1 MCTVIMKS
9 FQKIVS
15 KMNTQLFLCFILLL
29 YESTCNFQVLVVG
42 EMEQYMFSQE
52 RSFLFLKLGMRKGF
66 GVFI

>member
-1 MCTVIMKS
+1 
-9 FQKIVS
+9 
-15 KMNTQLFLCFILLL
+15 MNTQLFLCFILLL